1 MSRSAPQVSKS
12 APSGRRAGPESVG
25 TATRKTE
32 AGEAQGNVCFRCREQ
47 GHRAYECPQRQNDV
61 RLNHMIE
68 GDEDYVEEEEQ
79 EEQAPVYDTYG
90 DEEEGDRVEA
100 DEIGEALVLH

>member
-61 RLNHMIE
+61 RLNHMIK
-68 GDEDYVEEEEQ
+68 GDELSQQFLPQQNQLLNRLRRPLALEFIVHSAQ
-79 EEQAPVYDTYG
+79 QADP
-90 DEEEGDRVEA
+90 A
-100 DEIGEALVLH
+100 